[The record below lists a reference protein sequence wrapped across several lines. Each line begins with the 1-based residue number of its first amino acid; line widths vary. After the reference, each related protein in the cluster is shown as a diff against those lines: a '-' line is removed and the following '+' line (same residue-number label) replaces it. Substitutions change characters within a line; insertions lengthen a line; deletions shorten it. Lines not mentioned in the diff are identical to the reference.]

1 MNDDMSAIIENSAVA
16 DQQGILLER
25 KIREVEL
32 IKEVSAQV
40 NKTLDINLIANT
52 MLALMDEHFGF
63 KHSMILILDEAK
75 ENLSVL
81 ATYGYEDDGIGAK
94 VKVGVGVIGMVAKR
108 KKLMRMANMG
118 MQRSYMQA
126 VKKEVIKS
134 SSDKVKEVAKL
145 PGLADV
151 ESQVAI
157 PMELDDELVGVFS
170 VESREINLFNK
181 EDEMIISILANQ
193 TASAL
198 QHANL
203 YKLEQERLLQLNK
216 AHNELADLNHNL
228 EKKVEERTAELVE
241 LSKKLAKY
249 FSPQVYDSI
258 FSGKL
263 DVTIKTQRKQ
273 LTIFFSDLQG
283 FTELTERLEPE
294 ILTELLTNYLTEMS
308 NIATKWGGTI
318 DKFIG
323 DAMLVFFGDPSSD
336 GHRNDA
342 INCVAMADEMLIK
355 LQEIRKAWLNRGVS
369 KTLNARM
376 GIHSSVCTVGNFGS
390 QDRLD
395 YTVIGNGVNLASRL
409 ESSSEA
415 NKILISEDTYLL
427 VKEEFDV
434 KERETITVKGFSYPL
449 KTFEVIGRKEN
460 GAAIN
465 QPLHEEMPGFSLS
478 YNPSE
483 LSDNE
488 TAIKLISDVLMRLE
502 KQKISRSKK

>member
-1 MNDDMSAIIENSAVA
+1 MSSVKEDNIEISEH
-16 DQQGILLER
+16 DRLLER
-25 KIREVEL
+25 KVREVEL
-32 IKEVSAQV
+32 IKKVSTQV
-40 NKTLDINLIANT
+40 NKTLDINLIAST

-63 KHSMILILDEAK
+63 KHSMILILDDTK
-75 ENLSVL
+75 EYLDVL
-81 ATYGYEDDGIGAK
+81 ATYGYEKEGIGARI
-94 VKVGVGVIGMVAKR
+94 KVGVGVIGMVAKR
-108 KKLMRMANMG
+108 KKLMRMANMR
-118 MQRSYMQA
+118 MQMSYMQA
-126 VKKEVIKS
+126 VKKEVVKSNNEKIKET
-134 SSDKVKEVAKL
+134 VTL
-145 PGLADV
+145 PGLKNV

-157 PMELDDELVGVFS
+157 PMQLDDELVGVFS
-170 VESREINLFNK
+170 VESEELNVFDK
-181 EDEMIISILANQ
+181 EDELIITILANQ

-203 YKLEQERLLQLNK
+203 YKLEQERLAELNT
-216 AHNELADLNHNL
+216 AHNELADLNLNL
-228 EKKVEERTAELVE
+228 ERKVEERTAELVE

-294 ILTELLTNYLTEMS
+294 VLTELLTNYLTEMS
-308 NIATKWGGTI
+308 KIATKWGGTI

-323 DAMLVFFGDPSSD
+323 DAMLVFFGDPSTS
-336 GHRNDA
+336 GHKEDA
-342 INCVAMADEMLIK
+342 KKCVAMADEMLEK
-355 LQEIRKAWLNRGVS
+355 LDEIRKEWLDRGVS

-376 GIHSSVCTVGNFGS
+376 GIHSAICTVGNFGS

-409 ESSSEA
+409 ESNSEA

-427 VKEEFDV
+427 VKEEFEC
-434 KERETITVKGFSYPL
+434 KERDTISVKGFSYPV
-449 KTFEVIGRKEN
+449 KTYEIIGKKESMF
-460 GAAIN
+460 AAN
-465 QPLHEEMPGFSLS
+465 QPLREEMPGFSFN

-483 LSDNE
+483 LSDNDR
-488 TAIKLISDVLMRLE
+488 AIKLISSVLKQLE
-502 KQKISRSKK
+502 KQKKQVKIDK

>member
-1 MNDDMSAIIENSAVA
+1 MSSVKEDNIEISEHER
-16 DQQGILLER
+16 LLER
-25 KIREVEL
+25 KVREVEL
-32 IKEVSAQV
+32 IKEVSTQV
-40 NKTLDINLIANT
+40 NKTLDINLIAST

-63 KHSMILILDEAK
+63 KHSMILILDDTK
-75 ENLSVL
+75 EYLDVL
-81 ATYGYEDDGIGAK
+81 ATYGYEKEGIGARI
-94 VKVGVGVIGMVAKR
+94 KVGVGVIGMVAKR
-108 KKLMRMANMG
+108 KKLMRMANMR
-118 MQRSYMQA
+118 MQMSYMQA
-126 VKKEVIKS
+126 VKKEVVKSNNEKIKET
-134 SSDKVKEVAKL
+134 VTL
-145 PGLADV
+145 PGLKNV

-157 PMELDDELVGVFS
+157 PMQLDDELVGVFS
-170 VESREINLFNK
+170 VESEELNVFDK
-181 EDEMIISILANQ
+181 EDELIITILANQ

-203 YKLEQERLLQLNK
+203 YKLEQERLAELNT
-216 AHNELADLNHNL
+216 AHNELADLNLNL
-228 EKKVEERTAELVE
+228 ERKVEERTAELVE

-294 ILTELLTNYLTEMS
+294 VLTELLTNYLTEMS
-308 NIATKWGGTI
+308 KIASKWGGTI

-323 DAMLVFFGDPSSD
+323 DAMLVFFGDPSTS
-336 GHRNDA
+336 GHKEDA
-342 INCVAMADEMLIK
+342 KKCVAMADEMLEK
-355 LQEIRKAWLNRGVS
+355 LDEIRKEWLDRGGS

-376 GIHSSVCTVGNFGS
+376 GIHSAICTVGNFGS

-409 ESSSEA
+409 ESNSEA

-427 VKEEFDV
+427 VKEEFEC
-434 KERETITVKGFSYPL
+434 KERDTISVKGFSYPV
-449 KTFEVIGRKEN
+449 KTYEIIGKKESMF
-460 GAAIN
+460 AAN
-465 QPLHEEMPGFSLS
+465 QPLREEMPGFSFN

-483 LSDNE
+483 LSDNDR
-488 TAIKLISDVLMRLE
+488 AIKLISSVLKQLE
-502 KQKISRSKK
+502 KQKKQVKIDK